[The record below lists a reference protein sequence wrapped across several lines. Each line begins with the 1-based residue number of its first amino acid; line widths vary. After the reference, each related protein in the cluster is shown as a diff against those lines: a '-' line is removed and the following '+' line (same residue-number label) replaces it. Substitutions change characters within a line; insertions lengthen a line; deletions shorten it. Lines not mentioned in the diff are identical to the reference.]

1 VAVAEFSATDVALN
15 GFRLVWQRPRAVI
28 YWAALSFAFSL
39 SLNVFVTLSAGS
51 AFVKLSGM
59 GFQPSGD
66 PTAMLGLVRQV
77 LPTYLAVMAAALV
90 LYAVL
95 AAAMNRAVLRPSDQA
110 FGYLRLSA
118 DELRQLGLLAALA
131 GLGLVG
137 YFILVMACSILAG
150 ALGMA
155 VGAGGA
161 MAALFAVIFVASIV
175 ALAFFGVRISLASPH
190 TFATGRIDIL
200 GAWRMTEGRFW
211 LLFGTYAMALALN
224 LVVLVLSTAI
234 AWLAML
240 IVSGGL
246 EGITGAAA
254 GDMSS
259 LAASLKPGRLV
270 YLAIAAVGTALSW
283 PIRMTPPAVIYRA
296 LTGDTTSRIFA

>member
-1 VAVAEFSATDVALN
+1 MAEFSATDVALN
-15 GFRLVWQRPRAVI
+15 GFRLVWQRPRAVL
-28 YWAALSFAFSL
+28 YWAALSFAFAL
-39 SLNVFVTLSAGS
+39 GMNVFVTLSAGT
-51 AFVKLSGM
+51 AFEKLFEM
-59 GFQPSGD
+59 GFQPKGD
-66 PTAMLGLVRQV
+66 PTVMLALVRQV
-77 LPTYLAVMAAALV
+77 LPTYLVVIAAALV

-95 AAAMNRAVLRPSDQA
+95 AAAMNRAVLRPADAA

-137 YFILVMACSILAG
+137 YIALVMVCALLASLLGLAAG
-150 ALGMA
+150 AA
-155 VGAGGA
+155 GAT
-161 MAALFAVIFVASIV
+161 ALVIALLFVASIV
-175 ALAFFGVRISLASPH
+175 ALAFFGVRVSLASPH

-224 LVVLVLSTAI
+224 MVVLVLSTAI
-234 AWLAML
+234 ALLASM

-246 EGITGAAA
+246 GGPQGAAA

-259 LAASLKPGRLV
+259 LAVTLSPARLV
-270 YLAIAAVGTALSW
+270 YLVIAAVGTALSW